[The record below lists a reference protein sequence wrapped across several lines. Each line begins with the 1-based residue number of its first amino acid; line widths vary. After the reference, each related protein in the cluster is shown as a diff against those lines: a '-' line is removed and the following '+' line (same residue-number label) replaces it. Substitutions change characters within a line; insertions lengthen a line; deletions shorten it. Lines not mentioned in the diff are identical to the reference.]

1 MADTHAIGR
10 WISETLLVLAAGA
23 LLLSGCSGEDPGVE
37 KVREVPRPPSA
48 QTAVEPPVQV
58 VTLDEQQATELGI
71 ETIRAVASKE
81 RFPLVI
87 PGTVFPAPDH
97 LALVSAP
104 ISGRVVRIYAHEGE
118 AVRQGQA
125 LLELESLEFASLAA
139 DYLQAKA
146 DEAYAGQQV
155 ERLQLL
161 VDKKISPRST
171 LEKAQADQLRA
182 DAAVRAAYARL
193 KALGVADAQLDAWLR
208 GEDGRPLLT
217 IRAPIRGVMSE
228 HLIDLGQA
236 VTAYE
241 KMLSLVNL
249 DRVLIRG
256 YVSPEDAALVQA
268 GDPVVVTLKDF
279 PGRALR
285 AEVATINPALDE
297 ASKSVTVNIVAATQA
312 GWPLPGQSV
321 RLEVRVT
328 PPQPVLTLP
337 LSAVQYEG
345 DRATVFVR
353 TNPRTFEKR
362 AITISRVNDDAVI
375 VASGL
380 AEEEEVVVTQVF
392 SLKALGRYEQ
402 YAEE

>member
-1 MADTHAIGR
+1 MTTSNYWSRGL
-10 WISETLLVLAAGA
+10 LLVLMVFGI
-23 LLLSGCSGEDPGVE
+23 GCGDAPPEVSAE
-37 KVREVPRPPSA
+37 REVALPPSVQTRAEAVA
-48 QTAVEPPVQV
+48 QII
-58 VTLDEQQATELGI
+58 TLDEAQARELGI
-71 ETIRAVASKE
+71 ETMAAVVSEA
-81 RFPLVI
+81 RFPLAM

-97 LALVSAP
+97 MALVSAP

-118 AVRQGQA
+118 TVRRGQT

-146 DEAYAGQQV
+146 DEAYTTQQV
-155 ERLQLL
+155 DRLQQL

-182 DAAVRAAYARL
+182 DAAVRAADARL
-193 KALGVADAQLDAWLR
+193 KTLGVSDAQLEAWLR
-208 GEDGRPLLT
+208 GEGNRPLLA
-217 IRAPIRGVMSE
+217 IRAPLGGVINE

-268 GDPVVVTLKDF
+268 GDPVVVSLKDF
-279 PGRALR
+279 PGRALQ
-285 AEVATINPALDE
+285 ANVATINPALDE
-297 ASKSVTVNIVAATQA
+297 ANKSVTVNILAATVD
-312 GWPLPGQSV
+312 GWPLPGQNV
-321 RLEVRVT
+321 RLEVMVT

-345 DRATVFVR
+345 DRAMVFVR
-353 TNPRTFEKR
+353 TDPRTFEKR
-362 AITISRVNDDAVI
+362 AITLSRVNADAVM
-375 VASGL
+375 VSSGL
-380 AEEEEVVVTQVF
+380 EAGEEVAITQVF

-402 YAEE
+402 YAE